1 MPTDIEAIEALARR
15 HEDRLTAAMTALQQ
29 RSHWSGFQESPSRK
43 HHPEGAA
50 EAGRARFESL
60 LDTTVALGQTHR
72 EHILAPEVSP
82 YTGRALGIHYERT
95 TVDDALDQ
103 ANDAQAA
110 WQQLSPRHRVA
121 LCMEWL
127 DRLAAES
134 FLYAHAT
141 MHTTGQAFMMAY
153 AGSGANALDRGLEAL
168 AMAALVMQT
177 LPAQSTFT
185 RPFGRGAPVTLDKR
199 FHIVGVGPAAV
210 FTCASYPAW
219 NAYPAICANLA
230 VGNPVLLKPH
240 PTSVL
245 PMALAVQ
252 TGRELLASLQL
263 PPDALQLVLDPPDA
277 LIGEALI
284 DHPSVQI
291 VDFTGSQRFGAVI
304 ERRHPHAYTETS
316 GCASFI
322 TKLCTN
328 DTNPTTCTSQKVWV
342 ELKCLSFF
350 V

>member
-95 TVDDALDQ
+95 TLDDALDQ

-127 DRLAAES
+127 DRLAAENQRLRLS
-134 FLYAHAT
+134 KE
-141 MHTTGQAFMMAY
+141 
-153 AGSGANALDRGLEAL
+153 R
-168 AMAALVMQT
+168 LV
-177 LPAQSTFT
+177 
-185 RPFGRGAPVTLDKR
+185 
-199 FHIVGVGPAAV
+199 
-210 FTCASYPAW
+210 
-219 NAYPAICANLA
+219 
-230 VGNPVLLKPH
+230 
-240 PTSVL
+240 
-245 PMALAVQ
+245 
-252 TGRELLASLQL
+252 RE
-263 PPDALQLVLDPPDA
+263 
-277 LIGEALI
+277 
-284 DHPSVQI
+284 
-291 VDFTGSQRFGAVI
+291 
-304 ERRHPHAYTETS
+304 
-316 GCASFI
+316 
-322 TKLCTN
+322 
-328 DTNPTTCTSQKVWV
+328 V
-342 ELKCLSFF
+342 ELQEDDPLSLERMAREKYWMIGPDEIIYRFEDGD
-350 V
+350 VATDVVPGPTP